1 MIDYQWKTLLATAK
15 DLSSLYATG
24 YGALNS
30 MIKHHSQ
37 GSLTS
42 EQLQLQTDLL
52 NEQLEERFDAMADE
66 QRKATEAWLARSLAE
81 TPYASESTPSGIYQ
95 APIDGEGNFISK

>member
-30 MIKHHSQ
+30 MITHHSQ
-37 GSLTS
+37 GSLTA
-42 EQLQLQTDLL
+42 EELQLQTDLL
-52 NEQLEERFDAMADE
+52 NEQLEDRFNEMADE
-66 QRKATEAWLARSLAE
+66 QRKATEAWLARSLAD
-81 TPYASESTPSGIYQ
+81 TPYAQSSAPGGIYQ